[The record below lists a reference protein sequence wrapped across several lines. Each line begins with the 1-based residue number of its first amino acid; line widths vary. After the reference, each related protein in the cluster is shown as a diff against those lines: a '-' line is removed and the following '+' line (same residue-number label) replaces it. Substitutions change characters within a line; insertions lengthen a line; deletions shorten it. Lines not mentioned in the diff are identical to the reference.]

1 MNSVATPAMWTLFGV
16 VVFGL
21 LALDL
26 FMFHGKKRPLGA
38 SEALLWSTVWIVAA
52 LLFNGL
58 VYFQL
63 GTERGLEFLTG
74 YLIEKALAVDNLVV
88 FALIFSYLGIPS
100 TRQHRVLLFG
110 VVGALVFRAAFIAAG
125 ASLLAHFDWLAYL
138 FGAFLGLTGL
148 RLLTRTHQLH
158 PQANP
163 LFRMLRKAIPVIDA
177 DGDQFFVRRN
187 SRLLATPLFP
197 ALLLIELSDIIFA
210 LDSIPAVFAVTS
222 DAFIVLTSNIFAMLG
237 LRAMYTLLADLLVR
251 LKYLRV
257 GLALVLVFV
266 GIKMLLRPFYEI
278 PILVSLGAVAALL
291 SASAIA
297 SLVRSR
303 AVRPSRLNSEQS

>member
-1 MNSVATPAMWTLFGV
+1 MSSIATPALWTLFGV
-16 VVFGL
+16 VVSGL

-26 FMFHGKKRPLGA
+26 FLFHGRKRPLGA
-38 SEALLWSTVWIVAA
+38 SEALLWSMVWIVVA
-52 LLFNGL
+52 LLFNGF
-58 VYFQL
+58 VYFQF
-63 GTERGLEFLTG
+63 GGEHGLEFLTG

-88 FALIFSYLGIPS
+88 FALIFSYFGIPLA
-100 TRQHRVLLFG
+100 RQRRVLFFG

-125 ASLLAHFDWLAYL
+125 ASLLARFDWLGYL
-138 FGAFLGLTGL
+138 FGAFLALTGL
-148 RLLTRTHQLH
+148 KLLARAHQLH

-163 LFRMLRKAIPVIDA
+163 VFRMLQKVIPVINA
-177 DGDQFFVRRN
+177 DVDRFFVRRN
-187 SRLLATPLFP
+187 SRLFATPLFL

-210 LDSIPAVFAVTS
+210 VDSIPAIFAVTS
-222 DAFIVLTSNIFAMLG
+222 DVFIVLTSNIFAILG

-266 GIKMLLRPFYEI
+266 GIKMLVAPFHEI

-297 SLVRSR
+297 SLVRPR
-303 AVRPSRLNSEQS
+303 VVRPTRLNPDGS